1 MDEQKKEV
9 SAQAQPETAEPMQTD
24 EINEQTV
31 QIEQAEVE
39 MAAESAAE
47 AERTAQPEGT
57 EPQASASELEAEPEN
72 APAEEAASAPVQTE
86 LSQAQAELQAVAD
99 QTASV
104 QEELPEEPERVTVVD
119 VRFRNNAKTY
129 FFDPGELRPGLGAH
143 VIIETARGDEFG
155 ICAGM
160 RHEVKASEI
169 VPPLRKVLR
178 LATAQDERINR
189 DNQEKEKRAFEVC
202 QQKIADHKLDM
213 QLVSAE
219 VAFDG
224 SKILFFFTAEGRVD
238 FRELVKD
245 LASSF
250 RTRIELRQI
259 GVRDK
264 AKMVGGLGVCGRP
277 FCCKEF
283 LDDFQPVSIKM
294 AKTQNLSLNPTKI
307 SGTCGRLMCCLKY
320 EQEAYED
327 LLKTAPKNESFVDTP
342 DGRGTVT
349 EVNLLRQCVK
359 VRMEESPDTIGCYKN
374 CDICVLRSGKA
385 RKNDPPIPKD
395 LAPISSKPRKLQPKE
410 EGLFEPLPELI
421 YPDQVSEFDQKSAF
435 GAQSDLLS
443 GRDIPLTP
451 EVPEQPEPGDKAA
464 EEEAAARELKVR
476 RKQERRVNPPRSRR
490 RSPTSSR
497 VSRSAKS
504 GRTTRSRAPRAR
516 IKSASRRARSS
527 RRISLREKSR
537 REPQTVTRPSAR
549 AAAAIAETSP
559 QTARRRPRSRVNK
572 NKSLPKNGRALF
584 LPGGLSCAPQK
595 IPNLRRGRL
604 CTSPVSLRT
613 LGERALTDR
622 RSQSGER

>member
-1 MDEQKKEV
+1 MDEQMMER
-9 SAQAQPETAEPMQTD
+9 SAQQQPQTAQAEQTEAITEAAEQQPLTAQQPKPAENTPQPE
-24 EINEQTV
+24 NENTQKEEV
-31 QIEQAEVE
+31 PQAKSEDPQE
-39 MAAESAAE
+39 EKPQAESA
-47 AERTAQPEGT
+47 
-57 EPQASASELEAEPEN
+57 EPQAEEAEPE
-72 APAEEAASAPVQTE
+72 Q
-86 LSQAQAELQAVAD
+86 Q
-99 QTASV
+99 
-104 QEELPEEPERVTVVD
+104 PEPKEPERVTVVD

-129 FFDPGELRPGLGAH
+129 FFDPGALRPEPGAH

-155 ICAGM
+155 ICAGGC
-160 RHEVKASEI
+160 HTVQASQI

-189 DNQEKEKRAFEVC
+189 ENQEREKRAFEVC
-202 QQKIADHKLDM
+202 QQKILDHKMDM

-219 VAFDG
+219 LAFDG

-359 VRMEESPDTIGCYKN
+359 VRMEDSPDTVGCYKN

-395 LAPISSKPRKLQPKE
+395 LAPISSKPRKVQPKE
-410 EGLFEPLPELI
+410 EDAFEPLPELI
-421 YPDQVSEFDQKSAF
+421 YPDQVSVFDQQSIF
-435 GAQSDLLS
+435 GAQSELF
-443 GRDIPLTP
+443 
-451 EVPEQPEPGDKAA
+451 A
-464 EEEAAARELKVR
+464 EEKKTPAPEEEEKQQTAEKTAGQNR
-476 RKQERRVNPPRSRR
+476 RRRRRNRPKSADGAPEGKPQQERPAEKPAGQTEKPAEPRRDKRPNEQKPRPPR
-490 RSPTSSR
+490 
-497 VSRSAKS
+497 
-504 GRTTRSRAPRAR
+504 
-516 IKSASRRARSS
+516 
-527 RRISLREKSR
+527 
-537 REPQTVTRPSAR
+537 
-549 AAAAIAETSP
+549 
-559 QTARRRPRSRVNK
+559 
-572 NKSLPKNGRALF
+572 
-584 LPGGLSCAPQK
+584 
-595 IPNLRRGRL
+595 
-604 CTSPVSLRT
+604 
-613 LGERALTDR
+613 
-622 RSQSGER
+622 QSGEKKPQQKASSDQKPQADPAAKSADGAPKRPRRRRYHGNKPAGGSPQQGE